1 MALSC
6 LFRTTTFP
14 LLVKLTVEQ
23 FDHSFLLALSIN
35 NFNYRLKKEIEADG
49 KHVFCVRENEESQRE
64 LRDLEAFVKRENAER
79 KSESDAINK
88 VLNAENDKRM
98 KEAAALKDKMEKE
111 KREMQ
116 VKYTGLS

>member
-1 MALSC
+1 M
-6 LFRTTTFP
+6 
-14 LLVKLTVEQ
+14 
-23 FDHSFLLALSIN
+23 
-35 NFNYRLKKEIEADG
+35 
-49 KHVFCVRENEESQRE
+49 
-64 LRDLEAFVKRENAER
+64 EAFVKRENAER

-116 VKYTGLS
+116 VNTVLS

>member
-1 MALSC
+1 M
-6 LFRTTTFP
+6 
-14 LLVKLTVEQ
+14 
-23 FDHSFLLALSIN
+23 
-35 NFNYRLKKEIEADG
+35 
-49 KHVFCVRENEESQRE
+49 
-64 LRDLEAFVKRENAER
+64 RDLEAFVKRENAER

-116 VKYTGLS
+116 VNTLLSDTSF

>member
-1 MALSC
+1 M
-6 LFRTTTFP
+6 
-14 LLVKLTVEQ
+14 
-23 FDHSFLLALSIN
+23 
-35 NFNYRLKKEIEADG
+35 
-49 KHVFCVRENEESQRE
+49 
-64 LRDLEAFVKRENAER
+64 EAFVKRENAER

-116 VKYTGLS
+116 VNTVALLTYAFAQTMSATTPHFYRPTWRTMLRR

>member
-1 MALSC
+1 M
-6 LFRTTTFP
+6 
-14 LLVKLTVEQ
+14 
-23 FDHSFLLALSIN
+23 
-35 NFNYRLKKEIEADG
+35 
-49 KHVFCVRENEESQRE
+49 
-64 LRDLEAFVKRENAER
+64 EAFVKRENAER

-116 VKYTGLS
+116 VKYTVLSYRTLLPRPCQLPPSHCYRPTWRTMLKR